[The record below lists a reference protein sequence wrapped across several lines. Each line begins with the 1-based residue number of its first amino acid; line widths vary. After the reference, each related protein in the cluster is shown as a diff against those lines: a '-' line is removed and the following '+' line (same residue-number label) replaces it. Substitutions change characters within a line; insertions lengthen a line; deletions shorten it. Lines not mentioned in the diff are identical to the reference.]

1 MYLYNIKY
9 KNIKE
14 YYNKISPVFFRIS
27 SYVFIAILFY
37 YFMETYSPLGIK
49 WRPFHYERVFNS
61 VGNILE
67 NPVLN
72 FIGYTSF
79 DNIQDV
85 SKNLETKLGEIYLV
99 PSPAYLFYAF
109 L

>member
-49 WRPFHYERVFNS
+49 WRPFHYERVINS
-61 VGNILE
+61 IEIILE
-67 NPVLN
+67 NPILN

-85 SKNLETKLGEIYLV
+85 SKYLETKLGEIYLV
-99 PSPAYLFYAF
+99 PSPISF
-109 L
+109 LCFFI